1 MPPFILGR
9 KVGMTRY
16 YTEDGKNIPVTVLQ
30 VGPCVVTQVKTSES
44 DGYAA
49 VQFGY
54 EDVRP
59 RLSTMPVIGHDAKA
73 QTAPK
78 RLHKE
83 LRLDDDAAASEFE
96 LGQTVLADVFADVKF
111 VDVTSSSKGKG
122 FQGGMKAWGFKGK
135 EASHGVERK
144 HRSPGS
150 IGGHGSEAGNSG
162 GVKKGKR
169 MARRLGGFT
178 TTTRNLD
185 VISVDAERGLLIV
198 KGTVPGP
205 NRGIVTVREAVRLN
219 RRKQAAV
226 KAG

>member
-1 MPPFILGR
+1 
-9 KVGMTRY
+9 
-16 YTEDGKNIPVTVLQ
+16 
-30 VGPCVVTQVKTSES
+30 
-44 DGYAA
+44 
-49 VQFGY
+49 
-54 EDVRP
+54 
-59 RLSTMPVIGHDAKA
+59 
-73 QTAPK
+73 
-78 RLHKE
+78 
-83 LRLDDDAAASEFE
+83 
-96 LGQTVLADVFADVKF
+96 
-111 VDVTSSSKGKG
+111 KGKG
-122 FQGGMKAWGFKGK
+122 FQGGMKACCFICK

-185 VISVDAERGLLIV
+185 VVSVDAERGLLIV

-219 RRKQAAV
+219 RRKQTAV

>member
-44 DGYAA
+44 DGYSA
-49 VQFGY
+49 VQFAF

-59 RLSTMPVIGHDAKA
+59 RLSTMPLIGHDAKA

-122 FQGGMKAWGFKGK
+122 FQGGMKAWGLFL
-135 EASHGVERK
+135 STLLHDV
-144 HRSPGS
+144 
-150 IGGHGSEAGNSG
+150 
-162 GVKKGKR
+162 
-169 MARRLGGFT
+169 
-178 TTTRNLD
+178 NL
-185 VISVDAERGLLIV
+185 STLLLV
-198 KGTVPGP
+198 
-205 NRGIVTVREAVRLN
+205 
-219 RRKQAAV
+219 
-226 KAG
+226 

>member
-44 DGYAA
+44 DGYSA
-49 VQFGY
+49 VQFAF

-59 RLSTMPVIGHDAKA
+59 RLSTMPLIGHDAKA

-111 VDVTSSSKGKG
+111 VDVTSSSKG
-122 FQGGMKAWGFKGK
+122 FA
-135 EASHGVERK
+135 
-144 HRSPGS
+144 
-150 IGGHGSEAGNSG
+150 
-162 GVKKGKR
+162 
-169 MARRLGGFT
+169 
-178 TTTRNLD
+178 D
-185 VISVDAERGLLIV
+185 
-198 KGTVPGP
+198 
-205 NRGIVTVREAVRLN
+205 
-219 RRKQAAV
+219 QAAMH
-226 KAG
+226 KQRRELGPTCMAHTTQESLP

>member
-49 VQFGY
+49 VQFGF

-111 VDVTSSSKGKG
+111 VDVTSSSKGTG

-219 RRKQAAV
+219 RRKQTAV